1 MLNAR
6 FDATSIPSGGAIHV
20 VFGAE
25 PVAPDGYVTPD
36 PVTTLSVVCE
46 IGSGWTDA
54 QRTDVSIASRV
65 ETGSPA
71 AAGAAVAWRA
81 ASRIATDGASGW
93 AGAARAASLGR
104 MAWGAALRAAW
115 LWAEREE
122 AATRA
127 VWAWADIERAASRV
141 AGASADSWASAM
153 RVVMLRRDAFRHALR
168 SGISH
173 SAPWQTARRAG
184 MFARDGWQEGRRPPL
199 GRWGVPPLPP
209 IPPGCY
215 TPPHGRGI
223 HARFASRA
231 VATGGPIHVV
241 FRCGDAVKVPLVIPT
256 LRYYIVLNTAT
267 LTRVSNNLRI
277 PTFGLQ
283 ISIAADSAKWTWSA
297 SVPLAKLGDLE
308 RDDPDTPVEL
318 EAEVNGQV
326 WRLVLGS
333 IRESERFDSM
343 SLQIGGYGLS
353 DELGAPV
360 FPAMS
365 HDNMAG
371 AATAQQLA
379 AAALAIAGVDWSLD
393 WQIDD
398 WLVPAGAWVHTA
410 TPLAAIARIAEA
422 AGAYVQPA
430 QASRVLRILPRYPVA
445 PWNWS
450 GETPDIIIP
459 ASAVIERGTDHVRK
473 AGYNVVF
480 VSGET
485 GINARVWRDGTAAN
499 LPAASVVDSLITAA
513 SPARGR
519 GLSILGDTGA
529 QQRITLETGIRPDDG
544 LIHVGKLIDWT
555 RGADIRRGLVRSLAV
570 SARGAQGTSPLIV
583 RQTVEVECHG

>member
-1 MLNAR
+1 MLHAV
-6 FDATSIPSGGAIHV
+6 FDSTSIPPGGPIHV

-25 PVAPDGYVTPD
+25 PVAPDGYVPPD
-36 PVTTLSVVCE
+36 PVTTLPVVCE

-54 QRTDVSIASRV
+54 QRADVSAGGRVAPGAHAVAGASVTWSEAARI
-65 ETGSPA
+65 A
-71 AAGAAVAWRA
+71 AAGAA
-81 ASRIATDGASGW
+81 GW
-93 AGAARAASLGR
+93 ASAARAASLGR
-104 MAWGAALRAAW
+104 MAWDAALRAAW

-127 VWAWADIERAASRV
+127 AWAWADIEQAAIRV
-141 AGASADSWASAM
+141 AGASADGWASAM

-168 SGISH
+168 SGLSR
-173 SAPWQTARRAG
+173 SAPWQAAQRAG
-184 MFARDGWQEGRRPPL
+184 ALARDRWQEGRRPPL

-223 HARFASRA
+223 RARFAARA
-231 VATGGPIHVV
+231 VRPGGPIHVV
-241 FRCGDAVKVPLVIPT
+241 FRCGDAVNVPLVIPT
-256 LRYYIVLNTAT
+256 LRYYIVINTAT

-283 ISIAADSAKWTWSA
+283 ISIDADSAKWTWSA

-308 RDDPDTPVEL
+308 QDDPYTPVEL

-326 WRLVLGS
+326 WRLVLS
-333 IRESERFDSM
+333 KRQESERFGSS

-353 DELGAPV
+353 DELGDPT
-360 FPAMS
+360 FPAVT
-365 HDNMAG
+365 HDNVAG

-379 AAALAIAGVDWSLD
+379 EAALGIAGPDWSID

-398 WLVPAGAWVHTA
+398 WIVPAGVWAYTA
-410 TPLAAIARIAEA
+410 TPLAAITRIAEA
-422 AGAYVQPA
+422 AGGYVQPA
-430 QASRVLRILPRYPVA
+430 AASRVLRVLPRYPVA
-445 PWNWS
+445 PWAWS

-459 ASAVIERGTDHVRK
+459 AAAVIERGTDHARL

-485 GINARVWRDGTAAN
+485 GINARVRRDGSAADK
-499 LPAASVVDSLITAA
+499 PAPSVVDALITA
-513 SPARGR
+513 SEPARGR
-519 GLSILGDTGA
+519 GLAILGNTGY
-529 QQRITLETGIRPDDG
+529 QRRITLETGIRPEDG
-544 LIHVGKLIDWT
+544 VIQVGKLLDWT
-555 RGADIRRGLVRSLAV
+555 RGGSTQRGLVRGLV
-570 SARGAQGTSPLIV
+570 VGARAAQGASPLIV
-583 RQTVEVECHG
+583 RQSVEVECHG